1 MKLLWKTVLKLLK
14 KLKIALLY
22 DPKILLLGIYLEKM
36 KEDIKKIYAFL
47 CFFSMLYLFI
57 LVDV

>member
-14 KLKIALLY
+14 KIKIALLY
-22 DPKILLLGIYLEKM
+22 DPIILLLGIYLKKM

-47 CFFSMLYLFI
+47 IFSMLYLF
-57 LVDV
+57 